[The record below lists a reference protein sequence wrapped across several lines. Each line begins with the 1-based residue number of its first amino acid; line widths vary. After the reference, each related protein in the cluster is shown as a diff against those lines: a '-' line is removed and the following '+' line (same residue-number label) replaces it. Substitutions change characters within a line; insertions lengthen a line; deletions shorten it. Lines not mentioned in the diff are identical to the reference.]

1 MPDISLCK
9 VEKCPSKNDCYRFRA
24 IPNQERQ
31 TYGGFSLND
40 GKKKC
45 DYFMS
50 ILKSD
55 KLTQKTK

>member
-9 VEKCPSKNDCYRFRA
+9 NDKCPSKNECYRFRA
-24 IPNQERQ
+24 VPNPERQ
-31 TYGGFSLND
+31 AYGSFNLNE

-50 ILKSD
+50 ILKRDNLS
-55 KLTQKTK
+55 QKTK